1 MVQIRVYPLAGVRGA
16 EVDGD
21 PLRAAYI
28 HRLPA
33 KISSIA
39 WNPFDEVRHAR
50 FGCLQAESCPGCFT
64 GIFSYCC
71 LLSAAGSHCLP
82 AKTSFLPAT
91 LIQTPEDSRSLRA
104 ALEGSTAPHLHCA
117 CGCRAGVHE
126 GKASEIQL

>member
-16 EVDGD
+16 EVDGE

-50 FGCLQAESCPGCFT
+50 FGCLQAERCPGCFI
-64 GIFSYCC
+64 GIFFSVIAASCQLLAVTACQTRPASC
-71 LLSAAGSHCLP
+71 LQP
-82 AKTSFLPAT
+82 
-91 LIQTPEDSRSLRA
+91 
-104 ALEGSTAPHLHCA
+104 
-117 CGCRAGVHE
+117 
-126 GKASEIQL
+126 